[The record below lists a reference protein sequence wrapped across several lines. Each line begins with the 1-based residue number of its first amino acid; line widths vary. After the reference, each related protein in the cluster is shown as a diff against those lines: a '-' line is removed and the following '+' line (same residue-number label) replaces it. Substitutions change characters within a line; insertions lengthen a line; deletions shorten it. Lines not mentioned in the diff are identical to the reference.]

1 MKKFITKISIIKLA
15 ILLTAMV
22 VIASS
27 CGGARY
33 GCPINASHGF
43 GPGR

>member
-1 MKKFITKISIIKLA
+1 MKKSIIRITIYVA
-15 ILLTAMV
+15 IAAGLTVGLLT
-22 VIASS
+22 S
-27 CGGARY
+27 CGTPRY